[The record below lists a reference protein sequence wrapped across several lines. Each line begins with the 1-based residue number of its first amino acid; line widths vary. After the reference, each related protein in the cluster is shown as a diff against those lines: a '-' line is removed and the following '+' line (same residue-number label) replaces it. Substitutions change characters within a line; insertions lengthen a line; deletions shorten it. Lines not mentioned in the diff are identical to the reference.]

1 MDLKLILASL
11 QYRRG
16 SRITIG
22 GADPLDGVTHPI
34 FCQDFPKEPREIK
47 EIWVLLGPQIFSLS
61 IRYWNVIGPFV
72 LVFEIF

>member
-16 SRITIG
+16 SRITIR

-34 FCQDFPKEPREIK
+34 FCQDFPK